1 MQSETRMIELDGQV
15 ALVTGAARGIGRAC
29 AKLLAQAGAR
39 VAVNYC
45 NAEGPAQTLVEEIC
59 NAGGEAH
66 AYRADVAVRSEVEHI
81 VQKVRVDLGPIDILV
96 ANAGIYP
103 PESGPAEELTEE
115 HWHRTLDVNLTGIWH
130 CCGSVIPEMKQR
142 RTGRIV
148 LISSTSALTGEPV
161 GAGYAASKGGV
172 ISLGASLARDLGS
185 YGVTVNCVSPG
196 WVDTDMTA
204 DDLIGD
210 ERDEITRQL
219 PLGRIGTPE
228 EIAGPV
234 LFLTSELASYIT
246 GQNLVVDG
254 GDWPPWT

>member
-1 MQSETRMIELDGQV
+1 MIELDGQV

-29 AKLLAQAGAR
+29 GKLLAQAGAR

-45 NAEGPAQTLVEEIC
+45 EAEDRAQTLVEEIC
-59 NAGGEAH
+59 KAGGEAR
-66 AYRADVAVRSEVEHI
+66 AYRADVALRSEVEGM
-81 VQKVRVDLGPIDILV
+81 VAEVRADLGPIDILV

-103 PESGPAEELTEE
+103 PESGPAEVLSQE
-115 HWHRTLDVNLTGIWH
+115 HWDRTLDVNLTGMWH
-130 CCGSVIPEMKQR
+130 CCRSVIPEMKQR
-142 RTGRIV
+142 RAGRIV
-148 LISSTSALTGEPV
+148 LISSTSALTGEPL

-185 YGVTVNCVSPG
+185 HGVTVNCVSPG

-204 DDLIGD
+204 DDLVGD
-210 ERDEITRQL
+210 EREDITRQL

-234 LFLTSELASYIT
+234 LFLASELASYMT

>member
-1 MQSETRMIELDGQV
+1 MIDLDGQV
-15 ALVTGAARGIGRAC
+15 ALITGAARGIGRAC

-39 VAVNYC
+39 IAVNYC
-45 NAEGPAQTLVEEIC
+45 KAEGPAETLVEEIRE
-59 NAGGEAH
+59 AGGEAR
-66 AYRADVAVRSEVEHI
+66 AYRADVAERSEVERI
-81 VQKVRVDLGPIDILV
+81 IKRVRVDLGPIDILV

-103 PESGPAEELTEE
+103 PESGPAEELSEE
-115 HWHRTLDVNLTGIWH
+115 HWHRTLDVNLTGMWH
-130 CCGSVIPEMKQR
+130 CCRCVIPEMKQR

-148 LISSTSALTGEPV
+148 LISSTSALTGEPT

-185 YGVTVNCVSPG
+185 HGVTVNCVSPG

-210 ERDEITRQL
+210 QRNEIVRQL

-234 LFLTSELASYIT
+234 LFLVSDLASYMT

>member
-1 MQSETRMIELDGQV
+1 MIEIDGQV
-15 ALVTGAARGIGRAC
+15 ALVTGASRGIGRAC
-29 AKLLAQAGAR
+29 GKLLAQAGAR

-45 NAEGPAQTLVEEIC
+45 AAEGAAQTLVEEIC
-59 NAGGEAH
+59 SAGGEAR
-66 AYRADVAVRSEVEHI
+66 AYRADVAVRSEVEGM
-81 VQKVRVDLGPIDILV
+81 VEKVRVELGPIDILV

-103 PESGPAEELTEE
+103 PESAPAEELSEE
-115 HWHRTLDVNLTGIWH
+115 HWGRTLDVNLTGMWL
-130 CCGSVIPEMKQR
+130 CCRSVIPEMKQR
-142 RTGRIV
+142 RSGSIV
-148 LISSTSALTGEPV
+148 LISSTSALSGEPI

-172 ISLGASLARDLGS
+172 ISLGASLARDLGAH
-185 YGVTVNCVSPG
+185 GVRVNCVSPG

-204 DDLIGD
+204 EDLKGR
-210 ERDEITRQL
+210 EREEITRQL

-234 LFLTSELASYIT
+234 LYLVSELSSYMT